1 MKKRIIAVVCAAML
15 VLGSSMTAFATP
27 SPEAGVITPSPEA
40 PAITPG
46 TSTDDSSS
54 SDSSSTTTTTAPA
67 VAVAPLVAPRL
78 DLIIESEDVAI
89 APLAVS
95 QNTVKI
101 GNVSNAFKD
110 SVLEALEICI
120 GTDIRVLN
128 VLDCKNLVN
137 AETPIALSAPGVT
150 TANNIIVLAYNDAL
164 GVWQF
169 LPVAAL
175 DGEIYTVL
183 GGHSKMAI
191 IVDGALAKALRFAAD
206 STSEEVMEYLA
217 ENGTVQTV
225 EFLNGGKDMT
235 TAMEVSSDALVAPAT
250 GDAQMVVV
258 VLAAAAFAVAF
269 AVSGKKLVA
278 CN

>member
-1 MKKRIIAVVCAAML
+1 MKKRILAVVCAAML
-15 VLGSSMTAFATP
+15 VLGSSMTAFAAP
-27 SPEAGVITPSPEA
+27 SVSGSPIADRIE
-40 PAITPG
+40 
-46 TSTDDSSS
+46 DNDSSS
-54 SDSSSTTTTTAPA
+54 SSSTTTTTTTAPA
-67 VAVAPLVAPRL
+67 PAVAPLVAPRL
-78 DLIIESEDVAI
+78 DLIIESEDLAI

-250 GDAQMVVV
+250 GDAEMVLV